1 MQPYFT
7 MTISFDRRDLLKN
20 TRRWDVNSLA
30 YGLDA
35 IKYSI
40 YVSQIFL
47 STEFSFLLLRKFVH
61 YWI

>member
-7 MTISFDRRDLLKN
+7 MAISFDRRDLLKN

-35 IKYSI
+35 ILNIVFK
-40 YVSQIFL
+40 
-47 STEFSFLLLRKFVH
+47 
-61 YWI
+61 